1 MWLLGPAA
9 LSTAELLAVLLGTGR
24 DGEPVERLA
33 VRLLELGQ
41 LSLRRLAA
49 RPPAELLQ
57 VPGIGPT
64 KAARLLAAF
73 ELAARVAREER
84 PALPRIREP
93 EDVVRLFAARLR
105 DIAVE
110 EFHLLALDSQS
121 QVLREVMVTRGLL
134 NSSLVHPREV
144 FRHAIAEA
152 AAGIIVVHNHPSGD
166 PTPSAEDQSVT
177 RQLVA
182 AGRLLDL
189 PLYDHVIVAGD
200 RFTSFA
206 AAGLL

>member
-1 MWLLGPAA
+1 
-9 LSTAELLAVLLGTGR
+9 
-24 DGEPVERLA
+24 
-33 VRLLELGQ
+33 
-41 LSLRRLAA
+41 
-49 RPPAELLQ
+49 
-57 VPGIGPT
+57 
-64 KAARLLAAF
+64 
-73 ELAARVAREER
+73 
-84 PALPRIREP
+84 
-93 EDVVRLFAARLR
+93 
-105 DIAVE
+105 
-110 EFHLLALDSQS
+110 
-121 QVLREVMVTRGLL
+121 
-134 NSSLVHPREV
+134 VHPREV

-189 PLYDHVIVAGD
+189 PLYDHVIVAAD